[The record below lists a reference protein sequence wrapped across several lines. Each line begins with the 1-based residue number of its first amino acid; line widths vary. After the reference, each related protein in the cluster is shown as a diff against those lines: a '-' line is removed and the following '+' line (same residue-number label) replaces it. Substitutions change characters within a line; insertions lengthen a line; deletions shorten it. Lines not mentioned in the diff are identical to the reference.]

1 MSSSKKIHCD
11 TFFLSQPMFLILV
24 GWKPCLGPTHI
35 NKYSIMCWDVLPPDE
50 EFSLLLI
57 FHKYSQILA
66 NIRSCAEMFSHQT
79 KSLAWCC
86 FFRELSYKLQTPSV
100 WSNNEN
106 FLNRSR
112 TFLVVLFLLFDSS
125 SPQQT
130 LTRCWRNVL
139 FFPQTYFRFL
149 QNWSFSISLIKNQS
163 VLFFPQTY
171 FRFLIF

>member
-1 MSSSKKIHCD
+1 MHFASDHLKTKHLRCKKCVRRELVRF
-11 TFFLSQPMFLILV
+11 TYPLVFLLPTCWWKWRV
-24 GWKPCLGPTHI
+24 WKPCLGPTHI

-50 EFSLLLI
+50 EFSFLLI

-149 QNWSFSISLIKNQS
+149 
-163 VLFFPQTY
+163 
-171 FRFLIF
+171 IF

>member
-50 EFSLLLI
+50 EFSFLLI

-112 TFLVVLFLLFDSS
+112 TFLVVFVSSVWFLFTPTNHDKVLKKHFILSS
-125 SPQQT
+125 NIFQISYGRIY
-130 LTRCWRNVL
+130 LSA
-139 FFPQTYFRFL
+139 FRL
-149 QNWSFSISLIKNQS
+149 SRIRAMPIMGL
-163 VLFFPQTY
+163 V
-171 FRFLIF
+171 

>member
-1 MSSSKKIHCD
+1 MYFASDHLKTKHLRCRISQVPLPTC
-11 TFFLSQPMFLILV
+11 FFYPLADGSDYFQV
-24 GWKPCLGPTHI
+24 RRGWKPCLGPTHI
-35 NKYSIMCWDVLPPDE
+35 NKYSIMCWDILPPDE
-50 EFSLLLI
+50 EFSFLLI
-57 FHKYSQILA
+57 FHKYSQILV

-86 FFRELSYKLQTPSV
+86 FFRELPSKLQAPSV

-149 QNWSFSISLIKNQS
+149 
-163 VLFFPQTY
+163 
-171 FRFLIF
+171 IF